1 MALPDPP
8 RPMFDDA
15 QVRPGL
21 LRRRSPL
28 RWGAQPPGVIPL
40 TAAEPDFPGPP
51 VVTDAIIAAVA
62 DGYFPYASPTE
73 CGELQEA
80 FSDVAETRY
89 GIGGHPDRVVP
100 APGTAAALWGVVHL
114 LCGKGDECIV
124 LDPVDLLFGQ
134 AVDAAGARRVY
145 CPMDKSTGSLDPD
158 RLASLITPR
167 TALIC
172 LCNPHNPLGTVF
184 TEPTLRAVAET
195 AGARRIPILCDEV
208 WSEIVYPPGKH
219 VSLASLDTANS
230 RRVYTVT
237 GLSKTFAL
245 PGLRAG
251 FVIAPT
257 RRAADALRRTF
268 QRLGATYSMTPLAQT
283 GALAALRHGWPWKD
297 AFLEHLQQ
305 IRDYS
310 VDRLNAVPGI
320 SCGRPEGTYVLFPD
334 VSATGM
340 TSRAMGEFLLARA
353 RVAVVPGTPEWFGPA
368 AEGNV
373 RISYATS
380 RAVMEEALQRIA
392 RAVEEHVTGGPVPL
406 QATGTQRKSAP
417 PLPRGS
423 QPRSHA
429 FKEFHHPVR
438 LLRAGTGKDTT
449 DDSGTAGSAAGATP
463 PSGQLP

>member
-1 MALPDPP
+1 MALPDMY
-8 RPMFDDA
+8 RPLFDDA

-28 RWGAQPPGVIPL
+28 RWGAHPPGVIPL

-51 VVTDAIIAAVA
+51 VVTDAVMSAVA

-73 CGELQEA
+73 SGELREV
-80 FSDVAETRY
+80 FSDVTETRY
-89 GIGGHPDRVVP
+89 GIGNHPDRVVP
-100 APGTAAALWGVVHL
+100 APGTAAALWGVVRL

-134 AVDAAGARRVY
+134 AVDAAGARPVH
-145 CPMDKSTGSLDPD
+145 CPVDKSTGCLDPD

-184 TEPTLRAVAET
+184 PAAVLRAVAET
-195 AGARRIPILCDEV
+195 AGAHRIPILSDEV
-208 WSEIVYPPGKH
+208 WNEIVYPPAAH
-219 VSLASLDTANS
+219 VSPASLDTENGP
-230 RRVYTVT
+230 RVYTVT

-245 PGLRAG
+245 PGLRMG
-251 FVIAPT
+251 FVITPT
-257 RRAADALRRTF
+257 RREADALRLTF
-268 QRLGATYSMTPLAQT
+268 QRLGATYSMSPFTQA

-297 AFLEHLQQ
+297 AFLEHLQKV
-305 IRDYS
+305 RDYC
-310 VDRLNAVPGI
+310 VDRLNAIPGMTC
-320 SCGRPEGTYVLFPD
+320 SRPEGTYVLFPD

-340 TSRAMGEFLLARA
+340 NSRAMADFLLSRA

-380 RAVMEEALQRIA
+380 LGVMEEALDRIA
-392 RAVEEHVTGGPVPL
+392 RAVEERVTGGPAPL
-406 QATGTQRKSAP
+406 QATGTR
-417 PLPRGS
+417 
-423 QPRSHA
+423 
-429 FKEFHHPVR
+429 
-438 LLRAGTGKDTT
+438 
-449 DDSGTAGSAAGATP
+449 
-463 PSGQLP
+463 